1 MSDNQGTVKFATY
14 GPNRGQTLNIGS
26 YQFVD
31 GFCEV
36 PQKDVSAATRILCR
50 YHDVCL
56 SGELDEKIVEYN
68 AQHGEVKTASTPPPA
83 PETKTEPP
91 AEPPAEPKPAEPKA
105 EPKAET
111 LADTGEGE
119 TGTGEADT
127 GETDGKEAEAK
138 VAESKEAA
146 DNAEKTEETGN
157 AGNTGNTTKKYQ
169 PIYDNSQ

>member
-31 GFCEV
+31 GFCEIA
-36 PQKDVSAATRILCR
+36 QKDVSAATRILCR

-56 SGELDEKIVEYN
+56 SGELDEKIAEYN
-68 AQHGEVKTASTPPPA
+68 AQHGEVKTAPTPPVA

-91 AEPPAEPKPAEPKA
+91 AAPPAEPKT

-111 LADTGEGE
+111 PAESGEGE
-119 TGTGEADT
+119 AKTEEPA
-127 GETDGKEAEAK
+127 GKEAGDGGEQSGDA
-138 VAESKEAA
+138 
-146 DNAEKTEETGN
+146 GN
-157 AGNTGNTTKKYQ
+157 AGNTGNTNEAKKKASGGNKKQ
-169 PIYDNSQ
+169 K